1 MIALSNIQSGIS
13 LVLMKPGTPAPKNAL
28 CLGEQ
33 KTDLDGDGQKKLWSV
48 ICDGSEYGHGKI
60 PGKLILYII
69 NDTLSVLLCFT

>member
-1 MIALSNIQSGIS
+1 
-13 LVLMKPGTPAPKNAL
+13 MKPGTPAPKNAL

-60 PGKLILYII
+60 PGKLI
-69 NDTLSVLLCFT
+69 F